1 MARVE
6 VEFWSVLETK
16 IIYMREKAQYFLHS
30 FSIVSNKVGKEQRL
44 ALSDLD
50 KQYLHLGRSLT
61 WNLKMMIR
69 KTGIIPSLPLIW
81 PRCLMSGISD
91 FLKFNPVSLLLH
103 IKMSLLLCMIFLVK
117 WLQTTINPNLPRL
130 LWRSRRR
137 NRVRV
142 PTLP

>member
-16 IIYMREKAQYFLHS
+16 IIYIYTCGKKHNIFLHS

-61 WNLKMMIR
+61 WNLKMMIC
-69 KTGIIPSLPLIW
+69 KTGIIPSLP
-81 PRCLMSGISD
+81 PM
-91 FLKFNPVSLLLH
+91 
-103 IKMSLLLCMIFLVK
+103 
-117 WLQTTINPNLPRL
+117 TTDELNFGFF
-130 LWRSRRR
+130 
-137 NRVRV
+137 
-142 PTLP
+142 